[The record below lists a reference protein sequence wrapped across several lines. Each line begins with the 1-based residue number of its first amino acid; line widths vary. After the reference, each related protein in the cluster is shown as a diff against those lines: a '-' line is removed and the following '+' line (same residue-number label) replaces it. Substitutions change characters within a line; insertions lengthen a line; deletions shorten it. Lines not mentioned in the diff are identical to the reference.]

1 MLIKGWKR
9 IMNKRNFN
17 RKQISEILYYVAG
30 IGFFL
35 TFAQNHN
42 AVYMCLGAL
51 CLCLGAAHKEKK
63 K

>member
-1 MLIKGWKR
+1 
-9 IMNKRNFN
+9 MNKRKFS

-42 AVYMCLGAL
+42 AVYMCLGAV